1 MTIYMTIEED
11 TNKWRHIACSW
22 IGSINIIKM
31 SILLKAIY
39 RFSTIPIKITMMY
52 FTEVEQIFQKF
63 MWNRIESP
71 EKTYTIRTNQY
82 LKEEASTY
90 NRLKTIYLINSFGK
104 IGKICVENETR
115 TTCTRT
121 N

>member
-1 MTIYMTIEED
+1 MT
-11 TNKWRHIACSW
+11 
-22 IGSINIIKM
+22 
-31 SILLKAIY
+31 
-39 RFSTIPIKITMMY
+39 Y

-90 NRLKTIYLINSFGK
+90 NGLKIVYSINGVGK
-104 IGKICVENETR
+104 IGQIRAEK
-115 TTCTRT
+115 
-121 N
+121 

>member
-1 MTIYMTIEED
+1 
-11 TNKWRHIACSW
+11 
-22 IGSINIIKM
+22 M

-52 FTEVEQIFQKF
+52 FTEVEQIFQRF

-90 NRLKTIYLINSFGK
+90 NGLKIIYSIKGVGK
-104 IGKICVENETR
+104 IEQIRAGK
-115 TTCTRT
+115 
-121 N
+121 